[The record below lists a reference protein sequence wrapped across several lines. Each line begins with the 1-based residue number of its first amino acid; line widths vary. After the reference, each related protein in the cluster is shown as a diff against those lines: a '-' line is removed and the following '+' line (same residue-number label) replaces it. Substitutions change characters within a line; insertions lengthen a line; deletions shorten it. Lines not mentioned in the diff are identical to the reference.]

1 MTEMVQA
8 LSIPYGLGAEPASV
22 KGDRESARSFRNH
35 RLG

>member
-1 MTEMVQA
+1 MTGMFQA

-22 KGDRESARSFRNH
+22 KGNRESARSFRDH